1 MIQECIR
8 DLVRYGRITGLVE
21 PEDEIYTVNRLLEL
35 FELDEYEYAFGQQPE
50 GGGLDEAVAV
60 AALPDILE
68 KMMDYAVAEGIMK
81 EDGIGYRFVRY
92 KNHGMSGGA
101 SQ

>member
-35 FELDEYEYAFGQQPE
+35 FT
-50 GGGLDEAVAV
+50 V
-60 AALPDILE
+60 
-68 KMMDYAVAEGIMK
+68 
-81 EDGIGYRFVRY
+81 
-92 KNHGMSGGA
+92 
-101 SQ
+101 